1 MCNFSNNNQSA
12 TNNPLDNQQA
22 APTVLELIKMAAELA
37 AIDNAADTAL
47 LYSPIPINGIFHI
60 NVGDFNISCSI
71 TNNAARGNIDCN
83 CSSMYKQATG
93 QTTQQS
99 QQKSENTTQQPQQK
113 SENTTQ
119 QSQQKSE
126 NTTQQSQRVNVPCN
140 HRVLYSTIID
150 FIGSYNKTLI
160 KMDYRSH
167 PNGGVTISVINKG
180 NTSKPFFTENTIDT
194 TRILRQTYEQMY
206 VMSGRDAFFVV
217 IKNDNEIADLISALK
232 AYAEKN
238 KRDIIWVYNI

>member
-37 AIDNAADTAL
+37 AIDNAADTA

-99 QQKSENTTQQPQQK
+99 QQKSENTTQQSQHK
-113 SENTTQ
+113 SDNI
-119 QSQQKSE
+119 
-126 NTTQQSQRVNVPCN
+126 TQQSQRVNVPCN

-160 KMDYRSH
+160 KVDYRSH
-167 PNGGVTISVINKG
+167 PNGGVTLSVINKG

-194 TRILRQTYEQMY
+194 TRILRKTYEQMH
-206 VMSGRDAFFVV
+206 VMMGRDAFFVV

-232 AYAEKN
+232 AHAEKN